1 MSQQLVYRKDRKLDV
16 SRCIQHTYAMTNDN
30 HSTVVSVRLA
40 SSLALLVDAQA
51 RAEGL
56 SRSDYLAKI
65 IRQNVANKSLQAPS
79 KRLPW
84 RLPWS
89 WPWKSL

>member
-1 MSQQLVYRKDRKLDV
+1 MS
-16 SRCIQHTYAMTNDN
+16 NEN

-40 SSLALLVDAQA
+40 SSLAQLVDAQA

-65 IRQNVANKSLQAPS
+65 IRQNVGNKAIEAPS
-79 KRLPW
+79 KRSP
-84 RLPWS
+84 
-89 WPWKSL
+89 WPWPLDLVLGPFQSDPGA